1 VFSFPDTAGQCW
13 LIRSLLATIPSI
25 LPTPPTSTHQT
36 SPVND
41 SESLPPTSQKTT
53 DARQLALANSPNSSD
68 FPSLDFSMEMSLD
81 MSVFDNDMFNTFFG
95 AQQPDFAPGSEFVD
109 FDAFAIDETLDSR
122 GVSASPKGAQPPS
135 PASTESQQ
143 SQFLDFE
150 EHEQNLFSGS
160 SPAGIM
166 HAPEDLQAQ
175 SVFGVATADANDLA
189 FQQALADLLGTSAV
203 TAAPTTLPN
212 PFGNIATDP
221 TIASFVAT
229 VNAGAVSEKAA
240 FGNAFSQDFDW
251 DNLIPQVAQ
260 GQQVASNP
268 LETASPAAG
277 LGWASPTAPTLEAI
291 SPADLV
297 ISPRAGAKRKNS
309 DSSDDSAPLEKK
321 PRGRPK
327 KVDSDAELAAK
338 RTKKLK
344 GSPLARSVTVAED
357 DDSASSP
364 ATSVTKGTKKPASAA
379 PKSTIPQK
387 HLARAE
393 SITGMT
399 AKDIKSFATWE
410 DVIAHLKTTAP
421 ERVVDAVALG
431 EQVERERQDAA
442 WAAKKARDDKAN
454 KIVTLEG
461 RIETLVSASDNQRQ
475 FLLAL
480 VATGRLS
487 QAELAAYDTLAA
499 PASPGAESL

>member
-1 VFSFPDTAGQCW
+1 MCRRTLTC
-13 LIRSLLATIPSI
+13 SLLATIPSN
-25 LPTPPTSTHQT
+25 LPTPPTSSTHPT
-36 SPVND
+36 PPVQD
-41 SESLPPTSQKTT
+41 SESLLPTSQKTT
-53 DARQLALANSPNSSD
+53 DARHFALANPPEPSD
-68 FPSLDFSMEMSLD
+68 FTSFDFSMEMSLD

-166 HAPEDLQAQ
+166 HAPEDLHP
-175 SVFGVATADANDLA
+175 SSIFGNADANDLA
-189 FQQALADLLGTSAV
+189 FQQALADLLGSSAM
-203 TAAPTTLPN
+203 TAAPASLPN
-212 PFGNIATDP
+212 PFGNTAADP
-221 TIASFVAT
+221 TIASFVAS

-240 FGNAFSQDFDW
+240 LANTFSQDFDW

-277 LGWASPTAPTLEAI
+277 LGWASPTVPSFEAI

-297 ISPRAGAKRKNS
+297 ISPPAGTKRKNS
-309 DSSDDSAPLEKK
+309 DSSDDMAPVEKK
-321 PRGRPK
+321 ARGRPK
-327 KVDSDAELAAK
+327 KVDADAEAMAK
-338 RTKKLK
+338 RPKKLR

-357 DDSASSP
+357 DESASSP
-364 ATSVTKGTKKPASAA
+364 STPVVKGSKKPASAA

-387 HLARAE
+387 HMARAE
-393 SITGMT
+393 TITGMS

-410 DVIAHLKTTAP
+410 DVIAHLRTTAS
-421 ERVVDAVALG
+421 ERVADAIALG

-454 KIVTLEG
+454 KIVSLEG
-461 RIETLVSASDNQRQ
+461 RIDTLVSASDNQRQ

-499 PASPGAESL
+499 PISPGTDTM